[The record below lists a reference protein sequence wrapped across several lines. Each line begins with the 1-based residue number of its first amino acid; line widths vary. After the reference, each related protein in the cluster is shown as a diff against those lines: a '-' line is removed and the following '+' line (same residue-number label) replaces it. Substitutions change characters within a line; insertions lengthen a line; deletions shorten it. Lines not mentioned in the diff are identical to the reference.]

1 MTKKGFYFSLACVGL
16 LGTMANAEITDLNG
30 SADIIG
36 SKSPYTISNF
46 KEKDSRLIVNSKDG
60 KNDALYFQT
69 VNKDF
74 NHNLSISKSN
84 DSSALSQLFF
94 LKDLTLKTMNL
105 NIDVKD
111 FLIDKATLKA
121 ETLDIQGNID
131 NFLNDGTLESSKITL
146 NANGSIKHF
155 NNNGIMKNINIT
167 SENGAISGFVNN
179 KIMQNITI
187 EGLEAISD
195 FVNKGEITSSIFN
208 DVNNFVNE
216 KTGTIKD
223 TSLTVAYSFENEGSI
238 IGKEGASLIKITDKQ
253 THVEIINNGIMK
265 IQGNGSHVELGQDSE
280 AFISHW
286 NLDLGKVDATNFNKL
301 GDDINHHIVVKN
313 ATKENFKVE
322 NDAIKILNPKL
333 GEKYLY
339 DSILINDK
347 KESIKGIVT
356 KNSVSTMLED
366 GTFQMQKDDQGFTV
380 SVEVAQ
386 SSGVAVTQNAIASNI
401 ARSSFVS
408 NVVSNAIS
416 AVSNSFSSVSG
427 STRTISLN
435 DSNDYISDVNLAKLD
450 RYAQVSS
457 DVLDRTYAPL
467 TTNNNSHIFAMPYY
481 THTQADLN
489 NKTKLKGNTYGLI
502 AGMQQNLQDYGIL
515 GFFLGTEINKADSK
529 FLDQDDLTFY
539 GGVNYYKSLYT
550 FTNSNDLF
558 FKGMLR
564 GTYTKID
571 LTQRSSG
578 VEGDTDTNSN
588 SYGAEIGFGV
598 NFYKGNSTLTPEIA
612 LSYDRV
618 NSDGFTSPVDKSVA
632 YDDNNINSTML
643 KVGVSW
649 DKNWS
654 ERVSTNLGGGVRF
667 NLKNEFTTSVITNK
681 IRNNGEV
688 ALEDMYSYI
697 NASLTYNINQS
708 FDITATYN
716 GDFADDTRSHSGY
729 LKLGYWW

>member
-1 MTKKGFYFSLACVGL
+1 MAKKGFYLSLACVGL
-16 LGTMANAEITDLNG
+16 LGTMANAEITDESG
-30 SADIIG
+30 SATIEN

-46 KEKDSRLIVNSKDG
+46 KKGDSNLIVDG

-69 VNKDF
+69 ADKDF
-74 NHNLSISKSN
+74 NNNLSIASKN
-84 DSSALSQLFF
+84 SSALSQLFF
-94 LKDLTLKTMNL
+94 FKDLTLKTMNL

-111 FLIDKATLKA
+111 FLIDKATLKS
-121 ETLDIQGNID
+121 ETLNIQGNID

-155 NNNGIMKNINIT
+155 NNNGIMKNINIA

-223 TSLTVAYSFENEGSI
+223 TSLVVAYSFENEGSI
-238 IGKEGASLIKITDKQ
+238 IGGKGASIVKTAQLVKD
-253 THVEIINNGIMK
+253 VEIINNGIMK
-265 IQGNGSHVELGQDSE
+265 IQGNGGSHIELGKGSE

-301 GDDINHHIVVKN
+301 SDDINHHIVVKN
-313 ATKENFKVE
+313 ATKANFKVE

-339 DSILINDK
+339 DSILIDEK
-347 KESIKGIVT
+347 KAPIKGIVT
-356 KNSVSTMLED
+356 KNSISTMLED
-366 GTFQMQKDDQGFTV
+366 GTFQMQKDDKGFTI

-435 DSNDYISDVNLAKLD
+435 DSNDYISDVNLARLD

-539 GGVNYYKSLYT
+539 GGMNYYKSLYT

-598 NFYKGNSTLTPEIA
+598 NFYKGNSALTPEIA